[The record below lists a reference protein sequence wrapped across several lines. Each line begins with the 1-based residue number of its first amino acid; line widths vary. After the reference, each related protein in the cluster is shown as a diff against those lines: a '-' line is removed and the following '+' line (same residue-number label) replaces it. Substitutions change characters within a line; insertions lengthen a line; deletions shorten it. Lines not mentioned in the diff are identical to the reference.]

1 MGDSLGIPPNCLFC
15 SNPIPTN
22 KYRQTGDTSYS
33 LNKELY
39 LKFYIMKRDLDIRV
53 VIIEDDETIREGY
66 AFLIGTTAGYKIVAT
81 YSSCED
87 AFKKIVQDDP
97 DVLLLDVELP
107 GITGIEA
114 LPKLKRLIPDTHILI
129 LTVYEQEMLI
139 FRALGNGAAGY
150 LTKNT
155 PPEKI
160 VAAIHE
166 VMDGGGPMSAHIA
179 RMVISSFKRN
189 ETTPLTRR
197 ETEISRKRIAD
208 ELYIDLET
216 VKSHIKNIYHK
227 LDVHSKADAIKAAKD
242 NKFI

>member
-1 MGDSLGIPPNCLFC
+1 
-15 SNPIPTN
+15 
-22 KYRQTGDTSYS
+22 
-33 LNKELY
+33 
-39 LKFYIMKRDLDIRV
+39 MKRDLDIHV
-53 VIIEDDETIREGY
+53 GIIEDDETIREGY
-66 AFLIGTTAGYKIVAT
+66 AFLIGNTPGYKIAGT
-81 YSSCED
+81 YPSYED
-87 AFKKIVQDDP
+87 AAKKLVHDNP

-107 GITGIEA
+107 GLSGIEA
-114 LPKLKRLIPDTHILI
+114 LPKLKKLLPDMHILI

-155 PPEKI
+155 PAEKI

-166 VMDGGGPMSAHIA
+166 VMEGGGPMSANIA

-189 ETTPLTRR
+189 ESTPLTRR
-197 ETEISRKRIAD
+197 ETEILEQIATGKSRKRIAE
-208 ELYIDLET
+208 ELFIDLET

-227 LDVHSKADAIKAAKD
+227 LNVHSKADAIKAAKD